1 MRNGNIQRLEEK
13 AMLKIETNGTT
24 SLDENKVLLDTI
36 RKINAKRRR
45 NNLPRLQY
53 KINLGK

>member
-1 MRNGNIQRLEEK
+1 
-13 AMLKIETNGTT
+13 MLKIETNGST

-45 NNLPRLQY
+45 NNLSRLQY